1 MKIKSKI
8 MESSVIVI
16 KIGSSILIKK
26 DLFNEKKLLE
36 ILEDIKF
43 FLRKKKKIILVAS
56 GAVDLGKKYL
66 EESGLNIIPANV
78 LDEAAKKIVDAV
90 SKV

>member
-43 FLRKKKKIILVAS
+43 FLRKKKKNYFGCIGCS
-56 GAVDLGKKYL
+56 GFR
-66 EESGLNIIPANV
+66 
-78 LDEAAKKIVDAV
+78 
-90 SKV
+90 

>member
-43 FLRKKKKIILVAS
+43 FLRKKKKLFWLHRVQW
-56 GAVDLGKKYL
+56 L
-66 EESGLNIIPANV
+66 
-78 LDEAAKKIVDAV
+78 
-90 SKV
+90 